1 MDTTLLRTWLGLPPG
16 SWPPDDATL
25 LGLSPGSD
33 AALAERRALLLMGRL
48 RSHQLVHPELVTEG
62 MNRLAQALIGLSSGV
77 PTAPVP
83 LPVAT
88 FEMRPVEGA
97 APRIF
102 DAEPVVYDAEP
113 VEPLPQPPVAVPKP
127 VEVDWSKPALNIP
140 LPEVPPEPEPP
151 IGPALSARRMAYR
164 ELAGLRALA
173 EAWEALK
180 STVAV
185 PSEGL
190 VSADRV
196 LLFFE
201 GIIALRVASAHP
213 GLRTGTFDELAPILS
228 VLVRQPLP
236 LAVLRDLRKSQ
247 RQHLA
252 RDWAIGLAKLHA
264 KRAAIRKALD
274 RSARP
279 RRNGT
284 FGKGVR
290 RVLVKTPE
298 FVLVLGTVV
307 VLSLAGARVLF
318 KP

>member
-1 MDTTLLRTWLGLPPG
+1 M
-16 SWPPDDATL
+16 
-25 LGLSPGSD
+25 
-33 AALAERRALLLMGRL
+33 AERRALLLMGRL

-77 PTAPVP
+77 PTAPISVP
-83 LPVAT
+83 IAT
-88 FEMRPVEGA
+88 VDLRPVEGA
-97 APRIF
+97 APRVV

-113 VEPLPQPPVAVPKP
+113 VEALPQPPVALPKP
-127 VEVDWSKPALNIP
+127 VEVVWSKPALNIP
-140 LPEVPPEPEPP
+140 LPEVAPEPEPP
-151 IGPALSARRMAYR
+151 IGSALSARRMAYR

-173 EAWEALK
+173 EAWDALK

-196 LLFFE
+196 FLFFE

-274 RSARP
+274 RSARL

-290 RVLVKTPE
+290 RVFVKSPE
-298 FVLVLGTVV
+298 ILLVLGTVI
-307 VLSLAGARVLF
+307 VLSLAGAQVLF